1 MSMVLTERR
10 GSVTILTLNNPA
22 QYNALAGSLLSELSR
37 ALDVAIADSAV
48 RAILLTGA
56 GKGFCAGAQ
65 LGGGNTFEAGEQ
77 IGDHMRASINPV
89 IEKMR
94 GSPTPIVVAVNGPA
108 AGAGVGIALAG
119 DIVIA
124 ARSARF
130 ILSFVRLGAA
140 LDAGTSLLLQRSIGV
155 ARARALALLG
165 QPLACRKGRAVG
177 SDLENGGR
185 CGSPERGAC
194 DRASARRRSA
204 GQHGADQEPDRR
216 GMECIAGS
224 RRSTTRPRHNRAPS
238 ARRICAKAPPPLSR
252 NVRPA
257 LPADKALAGGG
268 FLMGH
273 RARNAGF
280 RFSMNAVRPS
290 I

>member
-1 MSMVLTERR
+1 MSMILSERR

-22 QYNALAGSLLSELSR
+22 QYNALGGSLLSDLNQ
-37 ALDVAIADSAV
+37 ALDAALADPAV

-77 IGDHMRASINPV
+77 IGDNMRRSINPL
-89 IEKMR
+89 IEKMH
-94 GSPTPIVVAVNGPA
+94 GSPKPIVVAVNGPA

-140 LDAGTSLLLQRSIGV
+140 LDAGTSLFLQRSIGV

-165 QPLACRKGRAVG
+165 QPLHAEQAEQWGLIWKMVEDADLLAEALSIAQQLADGPPVSIGLIKNQIERAWDA
-177 SDLENGGR
+177 SLASTLDDEASSQSRAFATEDLRE
-185 CGSPERGAC
+185 GA
-194 DRASARRRSA
+194 AAFV
-204 GQHGADQEPDRR
+204 Q
-216 GMECIAGS
+216 
-224 RRSTTRPRHNRAPS
+224 
-238 ARRICAKAPPPLSR
+238 K
-252 NVRPA
+252 RPA
-257 LPADKALAGGG
+257 
-268 FLMGH
+268 
-273 RARNAGF
+273 
-280 RFSMNAVRPS
+280 RFTGR
-290 I
+290 